1 LRIISK
7 IGGVLLWGASA
18 AISIFFFYR
27 IANNSI
33 QEEILAGILAVG
45 FEIAKIALWQQ
56 GGFRRALSIPFILL
70 SLFASMLAVLG
81 VVDSYRNEIAT
92 TRIETSLHYESIDF
106 RRTQL
111 QSQIRILTNR
121 LEEMPRDWP
130 TRAGQISTEISEL
143 RLELANLEVAIL
155 SDKDRQVSKEA
166 SVSDVFYVAA
176 TYINI
181 PVESLLL
188 VSLLLIAVL
197 TEIGAIALFDGVI
210 STKSENNTG
219 KSGGSDASESES
231 PDPIFSG
238 ETGAQEM
245 AKIASGESGSQSPEH
260 TSSAEATP
268 KATERIIAD
277 GTNPQ
282 ISLHVRIEL
291 HIKFLN
297 ALTSNGATKPGDRII
312 SRDEAARK
320 SGVSSHKAK
329 KMIDRLSR
337 AGILYQEGRLNYL
350 GIEKDQAIR
359 IIQRAR

>member
-106 RRTQL
+106 RRAQL

-329 KMIDRLSR
+329 KNDR
-337 AGILYQEGRLNYL
+337 
-350 GIEKDQAIR
+350 
-359 IIQRAR
+359 